1 MSTFNPTT
9 GCVGTRCPP
18 FNSDQEYDNY
28 MTALRTAGVIQTVQE
43 SKIKTNTSGT
53 QMQIV
58 SNFFPAVQVVSF
70 GDFEHFSPS
79 VTLAIVYVTPAG
91 NSMFAYRN
99 DPANQITLVPGGC
112 QIAPQLKNLVQT
124 ASSSTKVP
132 VPVWTIFLVCV
143 ILGIIGAIV
152 YFSRRKPAE

>member
-9 GCVGTRCPP
+9 GCVGTLCPP
-18 FNSDQEYDNY
+18 FNSDQEYTNY
-28 MTALRTAGVIQTVQE
+28 LTALKTAGVIQTIQE

-58 SNFFPAVQVVSF
+58 SNLFPAVQVVSF
-70 GDFEHFSPS
+70 GDFQHFSPS
-79 VTLAIVYVTPAG
+79 VTLAIVYVNPAG

-99 DPANQITLVPGGC
+99 DPANQITLIPGGC

-124 ASSSTKVP
+124 ASTGSNIP
-132 VPVWTIFLVCV
+132 VPVWTIFFVCI
-143 ILGIIGAIV
+143 ILAAVGAIV